1 MDVNSKM
8 SATTTIGMNPTYKW
22 KPTLSQFKSS
32 LYYSMLFIEKLN
44 VEQPLK
50 MSYTNMTEQVNVNEP
65 KYVPHPHDAERAKLK
80 MTD

>member
-1 MDVNSKM
+1 
-8 SATTTIGMNPTYKW
+8 
-22 KPTLSQFKSS
+22 
-32 LYYSMLFIEKLN
+32 MLFIEKLN